1 MAQEKKVSTVAD
13 IGTVKIADDVVAMIA
28 AFAALDVEGVASLPG
43 DVTRE
48 MISKG
53 GMKKIAKSVR
63 VDVTRDG
70 VKAELSIIVEYGY
83 NIPTTSSRVQK
94 RVKNAI
100 EEMTGLVVI
109 DVDIHISG
117 ICIICP
123 LKEQDGRGC
132 GAKRTACGCSPA
144 CAFRESFHE
153 VRLLKGSARAADSGG
168 FARCDPHGG
177 SFISAFDRIRGSGI
191 TAGSKGGR
199 GRFIFDVFGGAG

>member
-1 MAQEKKVSTVAD
+1 MTQAAFPNGVNGAGVTELICCYANKRNSDKINPDELCNRSFLEGLEVYMAQEKKVSTVAD

-70 VKAELSIIVEYGY
+70 VKAELSIIVEYGGY

-117 ICIICP
+117 ISIP
-123 LKEQDGRGC
+123 D
-132 GAKRTACGCSPA
+132 
-144 CAFRESFHE
+144 
-153 VRLLKGSARAADSGG
+153 
-168 FARCDPHGG
+168 
-177 SFISAFDRIRGSGI
+177 
-191 TAGSKGGR
+191 
-199 GRFIFDVFGGAG
+199 

>member
-70 VKAELSIIVEYGY
+70 VKAELSIIVEYGRHLHSGLIRCY
-83 NIPTTSSRVQK
+83 KGSSGKKTGSVST
-94 RVKNAI
+94 NESI
-100 EEMTGLVVI
+100 E
-109 DVDIHISG
+109 SG
-117 ICIICP
+117 IPSIR
-123 LKEQDGRGC
+123 KY
-132 GAKRTACGCSPA
+132 PA
-144 CAFRESFHE
+144 NINQIYFQHM
-153 VRLLKGSARAADSGG
+153 
-168 FARCDPHGG
+168 
-177 SFISAFDRIRGSGI
+177 RI
-191 TAGSKGGR
+191 
-199 GRFIFDVFGGAG
+199 

>member
-28 AFAALDVEGVASLPG
+28 A
-43 DVTRE
+43 
-48 MISKG
+48 ISKG

-117 ICIICP
+117 ISIP
-123 LKEQDGRGC
+123 D
-132 GAKRTACGCSPA
+132 
-144 CAFRESFHE
+144 
-153 VRLLKGSARAADSGG
+153 
-168 FARCDPHGG
+168 
-177 SFISAFDRIRGSGI
+177 
-191 TAGSKGGR
+191 
-199 GRFIFDVFGGAG
+199 